1 MYQYKVVFDH
11 QWCCILQICRLS
23 FQASAPLDAISQFR
37 KHVDLFKEKVG
48 AAELAFEHSAWLSK
62 QWVFELCFNISF
74 ARYMLKIDSA
84 TACIHYNYKPNT
96 VSFPNN
102 PWKDK
107 STLLFI
113 QNAHTIF
120 GYMRWHAHVD
130 TLACFP
136 FLFMASSFLSVSLF
150 GWTKDYSFL
159 TEKNVC
165 FATRIY
171 TYVDPSDGSKFIH
184 LPLKLTTNKN
194 NK

>member
-102 PWKDK
+102 PWKIK
-107 STLLFI
+107 
-113 QNAHTIF
+113 AHYYSFKMHT
-120 GYMRWHAHVD
+120 
-130 TLACFP
+130 P
-136 FLFMASSFLSVSLF
+136 FLDICVGMHTWTRLRVFLSYSWPVVFLVFHCLAEQKTTLF
-150 GWTKDYSFL
+150 
-159 TEKNVC
+159 
-165 FATRIY
+165 
-171 TYVDPSDGSKFIH
+171 
-184 LPLKLTTNKN
+184 
-194 NK
+194 

>member
-120 GYMRWHAHVD
+120 GYLLCIGMHTWTCLRV
-130 TLACFP
+130 
-136 FLFMASSFLSVSLF
+136 FLSYSWPVVFLVFHCLAEQKTTLF
-150 GWTKDYSFL
+150 
-159 TEKNVC
+159 
-165 FATRIY
+165 
-171 TYVDPSDGSKFIH
+171 
-184 LPLKLTTNKN
+184 
-194 NK
+194 